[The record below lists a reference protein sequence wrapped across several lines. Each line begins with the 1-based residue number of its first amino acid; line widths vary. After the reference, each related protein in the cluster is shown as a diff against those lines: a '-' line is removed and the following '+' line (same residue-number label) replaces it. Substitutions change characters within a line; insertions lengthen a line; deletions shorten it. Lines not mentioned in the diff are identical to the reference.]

1 MRVTTICIPSDTGGR
16 LKYHRERAGL
26 SREHVGVHLNRGT
39 GAVRDWELN
48 RRVPRYV
55 LLVQLA
61 HLYGVSVDDLIG
73 TEEASGTEEAPR

>member
-1 MRVTTICIPSDTGGR
+1 MRVTTICAIPSDTGGR
-16 LKYHRERAGL
+16 LKYYRESAGL

-39 GAVRDWELN
+39 GSIRDWELN

-61 HLYGVSVDDLIG
+61 HLYGVPVAELIG
-73 TEEASGTEEAPR
+73 TDAVPPR

>member
-1 MRVTTICIPSDTGGR
+1 MRVTTVCATPTDTGGR
-16 LKYHRERAGL
+16 LKYYRESAGL

-39 GAVRDWELN
+39 GSIRDWELN

-61 HLYGVSVDDLIG
+61 NLYGVPVAELIG
-73 TEEASGTEEAPR
+73 VNSATPR

>member
-1 MRVTTICIPSDTGGR
+1 MRVTTICAIPSDTGGR
-16 LKYHRERAGL
+16 LKYYRESAGL

-39 GAVRDWELN
+39 GSVRDWELN

-61 HLYGVSVDDLIG
+61 HLYGVPVAELIG
-73 TEEASGTEEAPR
+73 A

>member
-1 MRVTTICIPSDTGGR
+1 MRVTTVCAIPSDTGGR
-16 LKYHRERAGL
+16 LKYYRESAGL
-26 SREHVGVHLNRGT
+26 TREHVGVHLNRGT

-61 HLYGVSVDDLIG
+61 NLYGVPVAELIG
-73 TEEASGTEEAPR
+73 ANSVSPR